1 MTTIYYVEDD
11 KSIAGTVKE
20 VLEQQGY
27 RVSLFPT
34 IAAAKRA
41 ITDNC
46 PALALVDWNM
56 PDGNGKELCSWI
68 RRNRRELPVIF
79 LTVRD
84 EPRDVVAGF
93 QNGADDYVV
102 KPFELDVLLLR
113 IQALLRRAGDV
124 SGRYLSC
131 GQISLDQDKR
141 LVFCGQEETALSLL
155 EYQLLLYLLQ
165 NKGKIVTRE
174 MLLDR
179 IWDSNGNYVNDNT
192 LTVTMKRLREKLNKP
207 AYLKTIR
214 SIGYRMEEP
223 EWEK

>member
-11 KSIAGTVKE
+11 RSIAGTVKE
-20 VLEQQGY
+20 FLEQQGY
-27 RVSLFPT
+27 RVFLFST
-34 IAAAKRA
+34 IAAAKQA

-46 PALALVDWNM
+46 PALTLVDWNM
-56 PDGNGKELCSWI
+56 PDGSGKELCSWI

-79 LTVRD
+79 LTVRG
-84 EPRDVVAGF
+84 ESRDMIAGF
-93 QNGADDYVV
+93 ENGADDYVV

-131 GQISLDQDKR
+131 GQISLDQDKQ
-141 LVFCGQEETALSLL
+141 LVFCGQKEIALSIL

-174 MLLDR
+174 MLLHR

-207 AYLKTIR
+207 AYLKTVR

>member
-11 KSIAGTVKE
+11 RSIAGTVKGF
-20 VLEQQGY
+20 LEQQGY
-27 RVSLFPT
+27 RVFLFST
-34 IAAAKRA
+34 IAAAKQA

-46 PALALVDWNM
+46 PTLTLVDWNM
-56 PDGNGKELCSWI
+56 PDGSGKELCGWI

-79 LTVRD
+79 LTVRG
-84 EPRDVVAGF
+84 ESRDMIAGF
-93 QNGADDYVV
+93 ENGADDYVV

-131 GQISLDQDKR
+131 GQISLDQDKQ
-141 LVFCGQEETALSLL
+141 LVFCGQKEIALSIL

-174 MLLDR
+174 MLLHR

-207 AYLKTIR
+207 ADLKTVR

-223 EWEK
+223 EWE

>member
-11 KSIAGTVKE
+11 RSIAGTVKGF
-20 VLEQQGY
+20 LEQQGY
-27 RVSLFPT
+27 RVFLFST
-34 IAAAKRA
+34 IAAAKQA

-46 PALALVDWNM
+46 PALTLVDWNM
-56 PDGNGKELCSWI
+56 PDGSGKELCGWI

-79 LTVRD
+79 LTVRG
-84 EPRDVVAGF
+84 ESRDMIAGF
-93 QNGADDYVV
+93 ENGADDYVV

-131 GQISLDQDKR
+131 GQISLDQDKQ
-141 LVFCGQEETALSLL
+141 LIFCGQKEIALSIL

-174 MLLDR
+174 MLLHR

-207 AYLKTIR
+207 AYLKTVR

-223 EWEK
+223 EWE